1 MSLTTPTRDNRYQL
15 PSWPPTE
22 FTADLWNA
30 IFGDL
35 ADRIAARE
43 QLEATFETL
52 KAQGIQASLDYIQI
66 NVAPQIVNLQQS
78 ITLAQNQIDQIIVGG
93 KAPDALKFGGQL
105 PAHYATASALSDGLA
120 GKVPNTRKVNGKELS
135 GDIAIEKGD
144 VGLGNANNTAD
155 KDKPVSDAQQ
165 QAIDA
170 VVLAAAN
177 STSTKA
183 SKRNRHLNPAF
194 QVCQDRTSGTID
206 VGSAQYVMDGV
217 HVNSTGG
224 GVLRAGQLA
233 SDTPGG
239 SPYRF
244 RATVL
249 TSDAAFGTG
258 DYYGVVFPIEGIEV
272 ADLKF
277 GTADAMPF
285 VWRGV
290 VKLPQG
296 SYGLSFTNTSLTRS
310 YVKMFTVT
318 AAEANKDKLITAVV
332 PGCKT
337 GTWVKDSSASGLS
350 VRITLSSGS
359 SFLTAQENE
368 WVNGNFVATASLTPF
383 MATVGNIVEVA
394 DIGLYAGGQLPEWEL
409 PNIGDVWR
417 ACMRYYFRSTI
428 PKVALPDSITGNG
441 ADVRTK
447 SCYMDIGT
455 RMRAT
460 PSVTVSAGFTGFGG
474 VETLTASINGRQDT
488 FQANSVWIAD
498 ARI

>member
-1 MSLTTPTRDNRYQL
+1 MGDVDERLQVVEARAASF
-15 PSWPPTE
+15 TE
-22 FTADLWNA
+22 
-30 IFGDL
+30 
-35 ADRIAARE
+35 
-43 QLEATFETL
+43 LEER
-52 KAQGIQASLDYIQI
+52 GIQASLDYIQV
-66 NVAPQIVNLQQS
+66 NVAPQIVNLQRS

-105 PAHYATASALSDGLA
+105 PAHYATATALSDGLA

-170 VVLAAAN
+170 VLLAAAN

-183 SKRNRHLNPAF
+183 SKGNRHLNPAF
-194 QVCQDRTSGTID
+194 QICQDRASGTVD
-206 VGSAQYVMDGV
+206 VSSAQYVMDGV
-217 HVNSTGG
+217 HLNSTGG
-224 GVLRAGQLA
+224 GVLRAGQVA
-233 SDTPGG
+233 SDSPGG

-249 TSDAAFGTG
+249 TADAAYGTV
-258 DYYGVVFPIEGIEV
+258 DYYGVVFPIEGINV

-277 GTADAMPF
+277 GTADAIPF

-296 SYGLSFTNTSLTRS
+296 NYGLSFTNYGTTRS

-318 AAEANKDKLITAVV
+318 AAEANKDKLITAIV
-332 PGCKT
+332 PGCKN
-337 GTWVKDSSASGLS
+337 GTWLRDSSGIGIAA
-350 VRITLSSGS
+350 RITIASGS
-359 SFLTAQENE
+359 SFIASQEGE
-368 WVNGNFVATASLTPF
+368 WVNGNFVAMASLSPF
-383 MATVGNIVEVA
+383 MATVGNVLEVA
-394 DIGLYAGGQLPEWEL
+394 DIGLYAGIQLPEWEL

-428 PKVALPDSITGNG
+428 SKVALPDSITGNG

-455 RMRAT
+455 RMRAV
-460 PSVTVSAGFTGFGG
+460 PSVAVSAGFTGFGG